1 VSDEQD
7 SAPAGGA
14 QDPAPDAVDQI
25 LAQWARERP
34 DLDCAP
40 MGIIGRITQLQ
51 REVYLAQRT
60 TFARYGLDAPSF
72 DVLAALR
79 RAGHPY
85 QLTPTALMR
94 TALVTSGAITQR
106 LDRLEEK
113 GLITRERS
121 EADGRAVVVTLTAAG
136 RAALDAALPDH
147 LETERTLLDGLS
159 ETDRQQLAGLLR
171 RLLVA
176 RGRVPREP

>member
-1 VSDEQD
+1 MD
-7 SAPAGGA
+7 
-14 QDPAPDAVDQI
+14 DAVDLI
-25 LAQWARERP
+25 LRQWARERP
-34 DLDCAP
+34 DLDCSP
-40 MGIIGRITQLQ
+40 MGIVGRITQLQ
-51 REVYLAQRT
+51 REVHLAQRA
-60 TFARYGLDAPSF
+60 TFARHGLDAPSF

-79 RAGHPY
+79 RAGEPY

-121 EADGRAVVVTLTAAG
+121 EADGRAVVVTLTEAG

-147 LETERTLLDGLS
+147 LDTERRLLDALPA
-159 ETDRQQLAGLLR
+159 EDQEQLATLLR
-171 RLLVA
+171 RVLVGL
-176 RGRVPREP
+176 GRVPQEP

>member
-1 VSDEQD
+1 MTDIE
-7 SAPAGGA
+7 
-14 QDPAPDAVDQI
+14 DAVDQI
-25 LAQWARERP
+25 LDQWARERP
-34 DLDCAP
+34 DLDCSP
-40 MGIIGRITQLQ
+40 MGVIGRITQLQ

-60 TFARYGLDAPSF
+60 TFARHGLDAPSF

-79 RAGHPY
+79 RAGPPY

-121 EADGRAVVVTLTAAG
+121 VDDGRAVVVTLTRAG
-136 RAALDAALPDH
+136 KDALDAALPDH
-147 LETERTLLDGLS
+147 LETERKLLDGLPAA
-159 ETDRQQLAGLLR
+159 DREQLAALLR

-176 RGRVPREP
+176 LGHLPQET

>member
-1 VSDEQD
+1 VTGVE
-7 SAPAGGA
+7 
-14 QDPAPDAVDQI
+14 DAVDLI

-34 DLDCAP
+34 DLDCSP
-40 MGIIGRITQLQ
+40 MGIIGRISQVQ
-51 REVYLAQRT
+51 REVHLAQRA
-60 TFARYGLDAPSF
+60 TFARHGLDAPSF

-79 RAGHPY
+79 RAGPPY

-106 LDRLEEK
+106 LDRLEQR

-121 EADGRAVVVTLTAAG
+121 DSDGRAVVVTLTEAG

-147 LETERTLLDGLS
+147 LDTEREL
-159 ETDRQQLAGLLR
+159 LAGLSAGEQEQLAVLLR
-171 RLLVA
+171 RFLVA
-176 RGRVPREP
+176 LGRTPQQP

>member
-1 VSDEQD
+1 MSDIE
-7 SAPAGGA
+7 
-14 QDPAPDAVDQI
+14 DAVDQI
-25 LAQWARERP
+25 LDQWARERP
-34 DLDCAP
+34 DLDCSP
-40 MGIIGRITQLQ
+40 MGVIGRITQLQ
-51 REVYLAQRT
+51 REVYLAQRA
-60 TFARYGLDAPSF
+60 TFARHGLDAPSF

-79 RAGHPY
+79 RSGKPY

-121 EADGRAVVVTLTAAG
+121 LDDGRAVVVTLTQAG
-136 RAALDAALPDH
+136 KAALDAALPDH
-147 LETERTLLDGLS
+147 LETERQLLDGLP
-159 ETDRQQLAGLLR
+159 EADREQLASLLR

-176 RGRVPREP
+176 LGHLPAEP

>member
-1 VSDEQD
+1 MTSVE
-7 SAPAGGA
+7 
-14 QDPAPDAVDQI
+14 DAVDLI

-34 DLDCAP
+34 DLDCSP
-40 MGIIGRITQLQ
+40 MGIIGRISQVQ
-51 REVYLAQRT
+51 REVHLAQRA
-60 TFARYGLDAPSF
+60 TFARHGLDAPSF

-79 RAGHPY
+79 RAGPPY

-121 EADGRAVVVTLTAAG
+121 DSDGRAVVVTLTEQG
-136 RAALDAALPDH
+136 RKALDAALPDH
-147 LETERTLLDGLS
+147 LDTERAL
-159 ETDRQQLAGLLR
+159 LAGLSDGEREQLALLLR
-171 RLLVA
+171 RFLVA
-176 RGRVPREP
+176 LGRIPPTP

>member
-1 VSDEQD
+1 VSGVE
-7 SAPAGGA
+7 
-14 QDPAPDAVDQI
+14 DAVDLI
-25 LAQWARERP
+25 LEQWARERP
-34 DLDCAP
+34 DLDCSP
-40 MGIIGRITQLQ
+40 MGIVGRISQLQ
-51 REVYLAQRT
+51 REVHLAQRA
-60 TFARYGLDAPSF
+60 TFARHGLDVPSF

-79 RAGHPY
+79 RAGPPY

-121 EADGRAVVVTLTAAG
+121 EADGRAVVVTLTDAG

-147 LETERTLLDGLS
+147 LATEQAL
-159 ETDRQQLAGLLR
+159 LAGLSGPEREELTRLLR
-171 RLLVA
+171 QLLVA
-176 RGRVPREP
+176 LGRLPQRP